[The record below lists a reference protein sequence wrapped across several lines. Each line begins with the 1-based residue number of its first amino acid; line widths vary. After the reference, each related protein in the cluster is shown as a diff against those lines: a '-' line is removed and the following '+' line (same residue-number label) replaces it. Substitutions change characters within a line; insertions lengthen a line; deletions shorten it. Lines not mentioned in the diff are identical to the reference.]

1 MIVFI
6 DNYDSFTYNL
16 VDYIGQFTTELQ
28 VFRNDVVSIAEIAAL
43 EPRGIVISPGP
54 GTPDDAGISN
64 KVIDTFASHTPI
76 LGVCLGHQC
85 IGQVF
90 GAKVIRAPEPVH
102 GKASPIFHNNHS
114 LFSYMPIPFLAGRY
128 HSLIIDR
135 QSLPNDFEVIAWT
148 ADDIIMGIQH
158 RQFPLTGVQFHPES
172 VLTPQGKQLIAN
184 WLATVGII
192 PPTQLTSNHQ
202 IHQVETLIQPYTE
215 GNRR

>member
-16 VDYIGQFTTELQ
+16 VDYIGQFTTELR
-28 VFRNDVVSIAEIAAL
+28 VFRNDVVSIAEIAAI

-64 KVIDTFASHTPI
+64 QVIDTFASHIPI

-90 GAKVIRAPEPVH
+90 GAKIIRAPEPVH
-102 GKASPIFHNNHS
+102 GKASPIFHHNHP
-114 LFSYMPIPFLAGRY
+114 LFSHMPIPFLAGRY

-135 QSLPNDFEVIAWT
+135 QTLPDDFEVIAWT

-192 PPTQLTSNHQ
+192 PPKQLTSNHQ